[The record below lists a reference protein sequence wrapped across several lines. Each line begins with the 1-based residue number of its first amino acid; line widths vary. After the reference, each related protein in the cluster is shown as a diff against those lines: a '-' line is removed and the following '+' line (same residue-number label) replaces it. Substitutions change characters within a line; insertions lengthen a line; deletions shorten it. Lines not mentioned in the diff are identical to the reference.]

1 MHTIICFGE
10 ILFDVYPTEAFIGG
24 APLNFAAHL
33 ARHGESAM
41 MLSALGEDEL
51 GAKALGWLEENK
63 IDTSLIKRSALP
75 TGRCNVTIGE
85 NGVPSYE
92 LLSDVAWDE
101 ISTELCSRRFDAL
114 YFGTLALRSEHNRA
128 TLERLIANNDFGDIF
143 VDVNIR
149 KPFYSADSLALALS
163 NATILKISDEELSTV
178 ASLLGVNFTDNEKF
192 CELLCEKFGNIKL
205 IVLTLGAN
213 GALCYEASTQKLTN
227 TAARK
232 ANVASTVGAGDSFS
246 AAFLHK
252 YLGGSTIESCLDY
265 ASRLAALVVS
275 HYEAV
280 PDYSPEEI

>member
-10 ILFDVYPTEAFIGG
+10 ILFDVYPTDAFIGG

-51 GAKALGWLEENK
+51 GAKALVWLKENK

-75 TGRCNVTIGE
+75 TGRCNVTLGE

-92 LLSDVAWDE
+92 LLCDVAWDE
-101 ISTELCSRRFDAL
+101 ISTELCSCRFDAL

-128 TLERLIANNDFGDIF
+128 TLERLIANNDFGEIF

-163 NATILKISDEELSTV
+163 NATILKISDEELPTV
-178 ASLLGVNFTDNEKF
+178 ASLLGVNFTDTEEF
-192 CELLCEKFGNIKL
+192 CELICKKFDNIKL

-213 GALCYEASTQKLTN
+213 GALCYEASTRRLTK
-227 TAARK
+227 TAAHK
-232 ANVASTVGAGDSFS
+232 AKVASTVGAGDSFS

-252 YLGGSTIESCLDY
+252 YLGGSPIETCLDY

-280 PDYSPEEI
+280 PDYSPEKI